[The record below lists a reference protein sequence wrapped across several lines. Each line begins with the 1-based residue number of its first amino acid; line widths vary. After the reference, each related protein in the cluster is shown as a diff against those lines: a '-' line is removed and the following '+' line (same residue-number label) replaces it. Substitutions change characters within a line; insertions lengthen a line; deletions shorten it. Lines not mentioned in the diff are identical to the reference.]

1 MFRVLPQCVLRNLH
15 CSSGVVNH
23 SQLSR
28 TLQIVN
34 VLETALQMA
43 VRKTQMELSH
53 VSDLLPPTKEE
64 VNDFACARLSVC
76 LLTRLFKNA
85 CMDLDVGTWTNWL
98 TFEPDPDY
106 SLAAGTGLLSPILY
120 KGWYTEFNVGKIT
133 RTCIGG
139 VVFGASRGFKMV
151 LLAEASDNLCRRY
164 MSSTECPSSLVL
176 PLESE
181 VH

>member
-1 MFRVLPQCVLRNLH
+1 
-15 CSSGVVNH
+15 
-23 SQLSR
+23 
-28 TLQIVN
+28 
-34 VLETALQMA
+34 
-43 VRKTQMELSH
+43 
-53 VSDLLPPTKEE
+53 
-64 VNDFACARLSVC
+64 
-76 LLTRLFKNA
+76 
-85 CMDLDVGTWTNWL
+85 
-98 TFEPDPDY
+98 
-106 SLAAGTGLLSPILY
+106 LLSPILY